1 MPGPGAAR
9 PEQAGVRRWHAELA
23 WLGRGEVQAGV
34 LIEARGNVFQAVTPD
49 VPPDA
54 VPAGTQRRP
63 GLTLPGLAN
72 AHSHAFH
79 RALRGITEAGEGTF
93 WTWRDRM
100 YQVAGGWRRT
110 ATWRSPRLSTRRWPW
125 PG

>member
-1 MPGPGAAR
+1 MPVPAAAGPGH
-9 PEQAGVRRWHAELA
+9 AGVRRWHAELA
-23 WLGRGEVQAGV
+23 WLGRGEVRSGV
-34 LIEARGNVFQAVTPD
+34 LIEAAGTLFRSVTPD
-49 VPPDA
+49 VPPEA
-54 VPAGTQRRP
+54 VPPGTERLR

-79 RALRGITEAGEGTF
+79 RALRGITEAGPGTF
-93 WTWRDRM
+93 WTWRERM

-110 ATWRSPRLSTRRWPW
+110 ATWSWPGPPTRRWHW